1 MRFEF
6 VVCNGLKWHFCI
18 GNLDMY
24 LHHSQRQDLKPCII
38 GSMRLWKLNS
48 APRSAVH
55 ATGNPPTRVG
65 VPTILIFCK
74 VQNASQNPK
83 SAPKEL
89 LHDTPGS
96 KIQNSKILKPKTQNP
111 APGPSQEELPTFSDI
126 YQTVKPLS
134 KHDVQSFLTSIA
146 PVCSAQFNSEVASNM
161 FYRKC
166 RFLLLQEYFSGVV
179 AL

>member
-1 MRFEF
+1 M
-6 VVCNGLKWHFCI
+6 
-18 GNLDMY
+18 
-24 LHHSQRQDLKPCII
+24 
-38 GSMRLWKLNS
+38 
-48 APRSAVH
+48 
-55 ATGNPPTRVG
+55 
-65 VPTILIFCK
+65 
-74 VQNASQNPK
+74 
-83 SAPKEL
+83 L
-89 LHDTPGS
+89 LEIRRPGS
-96 KIQNSKILKPKTQNP
+96 ACPLFLSSVRSKTRPKIQNSKILKPKTQNP